1 MCYESAFRQTVSS
14 LMLSS
19 VNEMGTAKTSRSDSL
34 RFYLLTV
41 TLLKQ
46 QQLHGHSAPLKYI
59 GPLLGRSIWAIKL
72 AVEIRSQNFCNLKTP
87 GLVTRQS
94 DGGGWPILRYGSC
107 DIDT

>member
-1 MCYESAFRQTVSS
+1 MPPSMHAQTQYISNRYRANKAIGCVMKVAFRQTVSS

-59 GPLLGRSIWAIKL
+59 GPLLGRSRHLPPSIAF
-72 AVEIRSQNFCNLKTP
+72 AS
-87 GLVTRQS
+87 S
-94 DGGGWPILRYGSC
+94 GS
-107 DIDT
+107 